1 LLVSVSFRRDSGSRC
16 VPGGGYLPG
25 SNCES
30 LPVAALMTFFAV
42 SMVMVVYDMQGFCF
56 FSNAEILKCLGG
68 NREENS
74 QPVYTILHGRSLIDI

>member
-1 LLVSVSFRRDSGSRC
+1 
-16 VPGGGYLPG
+16 
-25 SNCES
+25 
-30 LPVAALMTFFAV
+30 MTFFAV